1 MALANNRR
9 GGTRFRLYPQSPGAG
24 LRARLETVTVSSPA
38 GSLGPG
44 PSDDRMYTIAP
55 VGKRQ
60 PYGLI
65 DGPDGEDLYLPPWSG
80 RVTPAPIPG
89 LGGHFDHLLPSDPG
103 FKAAHLFGTVR
114 FTLDVWE
121 RYLQAPVAWHFA
133 DEFPRLEL
141 SMVQDWANAHMGY
154 GYLETGSYRGPD
166 GHVIDYG
173 LNFDLIAHEVGHAIL
188 VSLTGPFQ
196 PGVVS
201 GDFQAFH
208 EMSSDWVALIASLH
222 FDSVV
227 NELLETTRGNLDTYN
242 RFSRFGELS
251 SSKQLRLANNNRTM
265 HDYARGWRHEHDL
278 AKPLIGAFFDIFV
291 DIYHEFLLQ
300 NGGVSRA
307 LEDLADRAE
316 RDRTLQTDLQRGFD
330 KAFER
335 NPDAFGQALSYA
347 RDTTARM
354 LVEIWLMMNQATFT
368 FADIPP
374 FLHEINDR
382 FSYGRFKRLIDNSLD
397 HRGLG
402 KISAG
407 PRTREPDRNLSTT
420 LRHRRFLFTDSFL
433 LLWKWRV
440 G

>member
-1 MALANNRR
+1 
-9 GGTRFRLYPQSPGAG
+9 
-24 LRARLETVTVSSPA
+24 
-38 GSLGPG
+38 
-44 PSDDRMYTIAP
+44 
-55 VGKRQ
+55 
-60 PYGLI
+60 
-65 DGPDGEDLYLPPWSG
+65 
-80 RVTPAPIPG
+80 
-89 LGGHFDHLLPSDPG
+89 
-103 FKAAHLFGTVR
+103 
-114 FTLDVWE
+114 
-121 RYLQAPVAWHFA
+121 
-133 DEFPRLEL
+133 
-141 SMVQDWANAHMGY
+141 
-154 GYLETGSYRGPD
+154 
-166 GHVIDYG
+166 
-173 LNFDLIAHEVGHAIL
+173 
-188 VSLTGPFQ
+188 
-196 PGVVS
+196 
-201 GDFQAFH
+201 
-208 EMSSDWVALIASLH
+208 
-222 FDSVV
+222 
-227 NELLETTRGNLDTYN
+227 
-242 RFSRFGELS
+242 
-251 SSKQLRLANNNRTM
+251 M

-407 PRTREPDRNLSTT
+407 PRTREPDEESHSYSGRTIIPCS
-420 LRHRRFLFTDSFL
+420 
-433 LLWKWRV
+433 
-440 G
+440 